1 MASRPPARDR
11 RPVSDLDPGALEGE
25 QPTEE
30 ELRAYVASLRVSDVH
45 EIVAQVFSELASA
58 AQVKLGRRDAR
69 LLIDLAAALQDSA
82 SGRIDDRLATQM
94 RTAVDQ
100 LRLGQVDAEQQLQQ
114 LRTEGRL
121 PAEEDGD
128 LPASGPVTVGTT
140 ATEGDAADSQAPPP
154 ASSGAPPAGQSAA
167 SRLWIPGR

>member
-1 MASRPPARDR
+1 M
-11 RPVSDLDPGALEGE
+11 SDLDPRPYEGE

-30 ELRAYVASLRVSDVH
+30 ELRAYVAALRVSDVH

-69 LLIDLAAALQDSA
+69 LLIDLAAAFQDA
-82 SGRIDDRLATQM
+82 AAARIDERLATQM

-100 LRLGQVDAEQQLQQ
+100 LRLGQVDAEKQLQQ
-114 LRTEGRL
+114 LRAEGRL

-128 LPASGPVTVGTT
+128 LPASGPATAGGTPS
-140 ATEGDAADSQAPPP
+140 GDAPATTPAPGAAPPP
-154 ASSGAPPAGQSAA
+154 PSGQSAA
-167 SRLWIPGR
+167 SRLWVPGR